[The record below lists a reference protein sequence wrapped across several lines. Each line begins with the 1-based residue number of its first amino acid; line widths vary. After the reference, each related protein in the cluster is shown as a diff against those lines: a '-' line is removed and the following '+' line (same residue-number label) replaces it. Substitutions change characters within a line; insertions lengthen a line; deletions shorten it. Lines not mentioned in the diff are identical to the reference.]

1 MFKILAAPLQYFASI
16 MQQYGAHTK
25 HMKKKSRK
33 NQLAAR
39 YYQQK
44 GLKIKEHEG
53 RLGGI

>member
-1 MFKILAAPLQYFASI
+1 
-16 MQQYGAHTK
+16 
-25 HMKKKSRK
+25 MKKKSRK